1 MHPIAKI
8 INALLILFLV
18 LLLISKAN
26 AATTTVS
33 VGVEFVSVVEQ
44 NDVSFGVEPNTPLET
59 IRQEDGTEVV
69 I

>member
-1 MHPIAKI
+1 MHPITKI

-18 LLLISKAN
+18 ILLISKAN